1 MNLLDSIMP
10 MYVCMYVRE
19 GGKTN
24 NNANNKD
31 INVHLHLRLDHQV
44 QFGDHVVLLGST
56 KELGSWKTNVPLKWT
71 QNGWVRDF
79 HFKGG
84 EGDHL
89 EFKFIIVNKDGTLL
103 WEAGDNRVLNLPA
116 TAGHFQTVATWNT
129 THQAMELLPFNQQQD
144 HHNSHNNNDNHKEA
158 ATASP
163 PPPSEA
169 GSSPFVGEWQG
180 KSISFMQSNQH
191 HSNEAQRTW
200 DTSGLQGLPLKLVQ
214 GDQSARNWW
223 RKVLLCYL

>member
-1 MNLLDSIMP
+1 
-10 MYVCMYVRE
+10 VRE
-19 GGKTN
+19 GGKTDN
-24 NNANNKD
+24 NTNNKD
-31 INVHLHLRLDHQV
+31 TVHLHLRLDHQV

-56 KELGSWKTNVPLKWT
+56 KELGSWKTNVPLNWT

-84 EGDHL
+84 DHL
-89 EFKFIIVNKDGTLL
+89 QFKFIIVNQDGTLL

-116 TAGHFQTVATWNT
+116 TGTFQTVATWNT
-129 THQAMELLPFNQQQD
+129 THQILELLPFNEQQQQHSYD
-144 HHNSHNNNDNHKEA
+144 HDSNNLGDNNHDKEA
-158 ATASP
+158 VTASPP

-180 KSISFMQSNQH
+180 KSISFMQSNEHQSH
-191 HSNEAQRTW
+191 EAQRTW

-223 RKVLLCYL
+223 RKVPLCYL